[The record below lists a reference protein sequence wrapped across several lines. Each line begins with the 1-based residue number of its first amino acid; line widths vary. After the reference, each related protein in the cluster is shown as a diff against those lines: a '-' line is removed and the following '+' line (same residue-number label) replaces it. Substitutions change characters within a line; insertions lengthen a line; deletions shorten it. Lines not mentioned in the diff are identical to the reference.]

1 MSVILQTPTPNL
13 EASLDFYSRLNFK
26 TVEGLANVFT
36 DGKVYVEVNPDR
48 YARAGFKIHREDW
61 SEVVHSLAALTNV
74 MKINEGY
81 LLSDPAGVW
90 IYLLEKAAPFEIV
103 IGEKSESVLGNYAG
117 ICLEL
122 IDICKA
128 AAIYEAI
135 GFKLTAGSPESG
147 FASFS
152 LDDFVVTLMKPLMC
166 PHLFFNPSMTYFN
179 GKVNNPIIINKVRQ
193 LGIPITE
200 EITHFNK
207 EGIVDNIIIR
217 DPGGFGFFVYN
228 D

>member
-1 MSVILQTPTPNL
+1 MKILLQTPTPAL
-13 EASLDFYSRLNFK
+13 EKSIEFYSKLNFRE
-26 TVEGLANVFT
+26 VEGQTNVFT
-36 DGKVYVEVNPDR
+36 DGKVYVQINPDR
-48 YARAGFKIHREDW
+48 YARAGFKIYHENW
-61 SEVVHSLAALTNV
+61 SGVVSSLSSFTHV
-74 MKINEGY
+74 MKINDGY

-90 IYLLEKAAPFEIV
+90 IYLIEKEAPFEMV
-103 IGEKSESVLGNYAG
+103 INENSESVLGNYAG

-122 IDICKA
+122 IDIAKA
-128 AAIYEAI
+128 AAMYEVI
-135 GFKLTAGSPESG
+135 GFKLTAGSAESG
-147 FASFS
+147 FASYS
-152 LDDFVVTLMKPLMC
+152 MNDFVVTLMKPLMC

-179 GKVNNPIIINKVRQ
+179 GKVNNPIIIEKVRQ
-193 LGIPITE
+193 LGIAITE